1 MPPEPSSAN
10 TDSISYRRAPLGV
23 ALFGSLLLSA
33 CTTLGPDYVR
43 PEGGPVS
50 QWQGGSLG
58 QTQAQKSAVA
68 LDEWW
73 TQLQDPVLNSLVQ
86 EALTKNPNVRIAGL
100 RILEARAQLGIA
112 DASRYPQLQQ
122 VSGSALQTGQVRDGP
137 DSHFMSY
144 GLGANLGWEIDFW
157 GKFQRSIEAADAS
170 YFSTLA
176 QYDDVQVLMAAQVA
190 SLYVNIRTLESRLQ
204 ISRDNAQLQKRS
216 LEITEK
222 LFKCGNSDELDVQQA
237 KTQYLSTLSGIP
249 SLEASLRQGQNA
261 LSTLLARAPGP
272 LPEMSADIGIIPHAK
287 LTLAADLPADL
298 IRRRPDV
305 RSAERLM
312 AAQSALIGVSEAE
325 LYPSLTLLGSVGLS
339 ATSLSGSSST
349 LDWGIGPSFK
359 WNVFDHGL
367 LSNAVL
373 VQDARFQQLKESYQN
388 TLLGAAREIDDAAIG
403 FAKNEEQ
410 IALLEQTEQA
420 ARRSLDI
427 ANIRYREG
435 MADFQRVLDSQ
446 RALFSQQER
455 LVSSRGNVMLS
466 LISLYKAMG
475 GGWQPGRNRP
485 LLDAQSQQEMQSRSD
500 WGPLLTDPLPTAD
513 AP

>member
-1 MPPEPSSAN
+1 MLPEPAALRSGAGSLA
-10 TDSISYRRAPLGV
+10 AGV
-23 ALFGSLLLSA
+23 TLLGSLLLSA
-33 CTTLGPDYVR
+33 CTTLGPDYVQ
-43 PEGGPVS
+43 PSEGAVAN
-50 QWQGGSLG
+50 WQGGSLE
-58 QTQAQKSAVA
+58 QTRARASVTR

-73 TQLQDPVLNSLVQ
+73 TQLGDPVLDALVQ
-86 EALTKNPNVRIAGL
+86 EALHNNHNVRTAGL

-122 VSGSALQTGQVRDGP
+122 LSGNALQTGQVRDGP
-137 DSHFMSY
+137 DPHFISY

-170 YFSTLA
+170 YFATLA
-176 QYDDVQVLMAAQVA
+176 QYDDIQILMAAQVA

-204 ISRDNAQLQKRS
+204 ISRDNARLQARS

-222 LFKCGNSDELDVQQA
+222 LFKSGNSDELDVQQA

-249 SLEASLRQGQNA
+249 TLEASLRQGQNA

-272 LPEMSADIGIIPHAK
+272 LPEMKAGTGRIPHA
-287 LTLAADLPADL
+287 TLALAAELPADL
-298 IRRRPDV
+298 VRRRPDV

-339 ATSLSGSSST
+339 ASSLSSSATT
-349 LDWGIGPSFK
+349 LDWGVGPSFK
-359 WNVFDHGL
+359 WNLFDHGL

-373 VQDARFQQLKESYQN
+373 VQDARFQQLKENYQN

-410 IALLEQTEQA
+410 ITLLEQTEQA

-455 LVSSRGNVMLS
+455 LVSSRGSVMLS

-475 GGWQPGRNRP
+475 GGWQQGRHRP
-485 LLDAQSQQEMQSRSD
+485 LLDDQSRQEMQSRSD
-500 WGPLLTDPLPTAD
+500 WGPLLTDPLPPAD

>member
-1 MPPEPSSAN
+1 MPPKPS
-10 TDSISYRRAPLGV
+10 RHLHHRAPLGV

-33 CTTLGPDYVR
+33 CTTLGPDYVK
-43 PEGGPVS
+43 PGGGAADT
-50 QWQGGSLG
+50 WQGGSLG
-58 QTQAQKSAVA
+58 QVKGSSFADTNDQ
-68 LDEWW
+68 WW
-73 TQLQDPVLNSLVQ
+73 TQFQDPVLDALVQ
-86 EALTKNPNVRIAGL
+86 EALSKNHSVRATGL

-122 VSGSALQTGQVRDGP
+122 VSGSAMPVGQVRDGP
-137 DSHFMSY
+137 NTDFVSY
-144 GLGANLGWEIDFW
+144 NLGANLGWEIDFW

-170 YFSTLA
+170 YFATLA
-176 QYDDVQVLMAAQVA
+176 QYDDIQVLMAAQVA
-190 SLYVNIRTLESRLQ
+190 TLYVNIRTLEARLQ
-204 ISRDNAQLQKRS
+204 ISRENARLQQRS
-216 LEITEK
+216 LEITQK
-222 LFKCGNSDELDVQQA
+222 QFRSGNSDELDVQQA

-249 SLEASLRQGQNA
+249 ALEASLRQSQNA

-272 LPEMSADIGIIPHAK
+272 LPEMSDNTGKIPHAS
-287 LTLAADLPADL
+287 LQLASELPADL

-325 LYPSLTLLGSVGLS
+325 LYPSLTLLGSLGLS
-339 ATSLSGSSST
+339 ATSLSGSSTT

-388 TLLGAAREIDDAAIG
+388 TLLTAAREIDDAAIG

-410 IALLEQTEQA
+410 IVLLEQTEQA
-420 ARRSLDI
+420 ARRSLEI

-475 GGWQPGRNRP
+475 GGWQQGRTRP
-485 LLDAQSQQEMQSRSD
+485 LLDEQSRQEMQSRSD
-500 WGPLLTDPLPTAD
+500 WGPMLTDPLPAAR

>member
-1 MPPEPSSAN
+1 M
-10 TDSISYRRAPLGV
+10 
-23 ALFGSLLLSA
+23 LFRS
-33 CTTLGPDYVR
+33 
-43 PEGGPVS
+43 
-50 QWQGGSLG
+50 
-58 QTQAQKSAVA
+58 
-68 LDEWW
+68 
-73 TQLQDPVLNSLVQ
+73 
-86 EALTKNPNVRIAGL
+86 
-100 RILEARAQLGIA
+100 
-112 DASRYPQLQQ
+112 
-122 VSGSALQTGQVRDGP
+122 QVRDGP

-204 ISRDNAQLQKRS
+204 ISRENARLQARS

-222 LFKCGNSDELDVQQA
+222 LFKSGNSDELDVQQA

-249 SLEASLRQGQNA
+249 TLEASLRQGQNA
-261 LSTLLARAPGP
+261 LSTLLARSPGP
-272 LPEMSADIGIIPHAK
+272 LPEMGADTGSSPHAK
-287 LTLAADLPADL
+287 RALAADLPADL

-349 LDWGIGPSFK
+349 LDWGIGPSLK

-388 TLLGAAREIDDAAIG
+388 TLLSAAREIDDAAIG

-410 IALLEQTEQA
+410 IVLLEQTEQA

-427 ANIRYREG
+427 AKIG
-435 MADFQRVLDSQ
+435 
-446 RALFSQQER
+446 RAH
-455 LVSSRGNVMLS
+455 V
-466 LISLYKAMG
+466 
-475 GGWQPGRNRP
+475 
-485 LLDAQSQQEMQSRSD
+485 
-500 WGPLLTDPLPTAD
+500 
-513 AP
+513 